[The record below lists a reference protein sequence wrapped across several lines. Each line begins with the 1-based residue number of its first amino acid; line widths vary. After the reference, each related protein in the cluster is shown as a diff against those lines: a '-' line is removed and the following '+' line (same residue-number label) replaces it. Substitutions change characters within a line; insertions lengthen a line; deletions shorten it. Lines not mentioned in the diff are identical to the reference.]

1 MVLAAIG
8 MTAVLMAVGAQE
20 PAQERERDPQA
31 RYEPGSGPGVGQG
44 FLARFAGEWDVVKT
58 FHPREGEPVRLGGT
72 CRQEMVQGGRFLRS
86 DFRFGEG
93 EAATTGMGL
102 IGYEPEPG
110 VFTSA
115 WIDSRATRFS
125 IRRSRGPF
133 DGRAIVLDSE
143 SLDDGPAARTSRT
156 VTTIEDDDRTIV
168 HRQYVPTPEGAEH
181 LIMELRMTRR
191 GPSPGGDGEGA
202 NGR

>member
-1 MVLAAIG
+1 MLAAIG
-8 MTAVLMAVGAQE
+8 MTAALLAAGAQE
-20 PAQERERDPQA
+20 PAGGADRDPQA
-31 RYEPGSGPGVGQG
+31 RYEPGSGPGVGQA
-44 FLARFAGEWDVVKT
+44 FLERFAGEWDVAKA
-58 FHPREGEPVRLGGT
+58 FYPREGEPVRIEGT
-72 CRQEMVQGGRFLRS
+72 CHQEMVQGGRFLRS
-86 DFRFGEG
+86 EFTFGMG

-125 IRRSRGPF
+125 IRRSREPF
-133 DGRAIVLDSE
+133 DGQKIVLHSE
-143 SLDDGPAARTSRT
+143 SLEDGPAARTSRT

-168 HRQYVPTPEGAEH
+168 HRQYVPTSEGPER

-191 GPSPGGDGEGA
+191 GPTEVGGGADG
-202 NGR
+202 R